1 MKSIK
6 KDINTLTTLNYS
18 DSTDELS
25 NNVKRTLSFKLY
37 QPLLVN
43 IREDIT
49 DRLLKELKVSLYK
62 AYLQNINSFRDNS
75 IKIKLDTDLYYRD
88 QDVRSPIYNQ
98 LYRDNEIN

>member
-25 NNVKRTLSFKLY
+25 NNVKGTLSFKLY

-75 IKIKLDTDLYYRD
+75 IRIKLDTDLYYRD

-98 LYRDNEIN
+98 LYWDNELN

>member
-1 MKSIK
+1 MEPIK

-25 NNVKRTLSFKLY
+25 NNVKGTLSFKLY

-75 IKIKLDTDLYYRD
+75 IRIKLDTDLYYRD

-98 LYRDNEIN
+98 LYWDNELN